1 MADKKEC
8 PDCNCPKC
16 PQPQCPPQIT
26 MQDIIRAIMP
36 GRSLDLTYSEF
47 IPTDLMKSAT
57 DRWEKNV
64 PDVTTIQPHNPAA
77 QGIMPYSSAIE
88 DQYSPKLDSV
98 DDMFNMEEAIDYKV
112 DEALVRQLKIPEKR
126 INAYSNRGNNNRYS
140 ITIDR

>member
-16 PQPQCPPQIT
+16 PQCPPQIT

-36 GRSLDLTYSEF
+36 GRSLDLTYGEF

-57 DRWEKNV
+57 DRWEEQK
-64 PDVTTIQPHNPAA
+64 PDTSSIYPYNPAA
-77 QGIMPYSSAIE
+77 QGIMPYSRAIE

-112 DEALVRQLKIPEKR
+112 DEALVSQLKIPERR
-126 INAYSNRGNNNRYS
+126 INAYSDRGNNNTFS
-140 ITIDR
+140 ITIDE

>member
-8 PDCNCPKC
+8 PDCNC
-16 PQPQCPPQIT
+16 PQCPPQIT

-47 IPTDLMKSAT
+47 IPTDLMKLAT

-140 ITIDR
+140 ITIDK

>member
-8 PDCNCPKC
+8 PDCNC
-16 PQPQCPPQIT
+16 PQCPPQIT

-36 GRSLDLTYSEF
+36 GRSLDLTYGEF

-57 DRWEKNV
+57 DRWEKQK
-64 PDVTTIQPHNPAA
+64 PDTSTIHPYNPVA

-140 ITIDR
+140 ITIDK

>member
-8 PDCNCPKC
+8 PDCNC
-16 PQPQCPPQIT
+16 PQCPPQIT

-64 PDVTTIQPHNPAA
+64 PDVTTIQPHNPVA

-112 DEALVRQLKIPEKR
+112 DEALVRQLKIPGER
-126 INAYSNRGNNNRYS
+126 INAYGNRGNNNTYS
-140 ITIDR
+140 ITIDK

>member
-8 PDCNCPKC
+8 PDCNCPK
-16 PQPQCPPQIT
+16 CPPQIT

-64 PDVTTIQPHNPAA
+64 PDVTTIQPHNPVA

-112 DEALVRQLKIPEKR
+112 DEALVRQLKIPGER
-126 INAYSNRGNNNRYS
+126 INAYGNRGNNNTYS
-140 ITIDR
+140 ITIDK

>member
-16 PQPQCPPQIT
+16 PQCPPQIT

-36 GRSLDLTYSEF
+36 GRSLDLTYGEF

-57 DRWEKNV
+57 DRWEEQK
-64 PDVTTIQPHNPAA
+64 PDTSSIRPYNPAA

-112 DEALVRQLKIPEKR
+112 DEALVRQLKIPGER
-126 INAYSNRGNNNRYS
+126 INAYGNRGNNNTYS
-140 ITIDR
+140 ITIDK